1 MMVDAVDAQLL
12 QRVEAV
18 AKTGN
23 AEEVDRAVLEARA
36 RTVLRMTKTAS
47 KNVKE
52 IVAVQFAGHLNRAAA
67 PVQLAQV
74 VHVFVVDE
82 EGARSR
88 RVPEQLVEG
97 DADEIGLVGGQVEP
111 AGGNEGSRVEKDEP
125 LVALRLRERRGITS
139 WKCPLWIF
147 SIQSSGYFT
156 PAKLSSAG

>member
-1 MMVDAVDAQLL
+1 
-12 QRVEAV
+12 
-18 AKTGN
+18 
-23 AEEVDRAVLEARA
+23 
-36 RTVLRMTKTAS
+36 MTKTAS

-52 IVAVQFAGHLNRAAA
+52 VVAVQLADHLNRAAA

-74 VHVFVVDE
+74 VHVLVADE

-88 RVPEQLVEG
+88 RVPEQLVE

>member
-1 MMVDAVDAQLL
+1 
-12 QRVEAV
+12 
-18 AKTGN
+18 
-23 AEEVDRAVLEARA
+23 
-36 RTVLRMTKTAS
+36 MTKTAS

-52 IVAVQFAGHLNRAAA
+52 IVAVQLADHLNRAAT

-74 VHVFVVDE
+74 VHVFVADE
-82 EGARSR
+82 EGARAR

-111 AGGNEGSRVEKDEP
+111 VGGNESGGVEKDEP

-139 WKCPLWIF
+139 WKYPLWIF